1 MMAKG
6 APRILTFCGEGGN
19 ESDGWP
25 RRKKMVTD
33 FVGNPCLKDK
43 LSILDVTVRIGR
55 LSYKT
60 VNVAGV
66 GAC

>member
-1 MMAKG
+1 MG
-6 APRILTFCGEGGN
+6 RGN